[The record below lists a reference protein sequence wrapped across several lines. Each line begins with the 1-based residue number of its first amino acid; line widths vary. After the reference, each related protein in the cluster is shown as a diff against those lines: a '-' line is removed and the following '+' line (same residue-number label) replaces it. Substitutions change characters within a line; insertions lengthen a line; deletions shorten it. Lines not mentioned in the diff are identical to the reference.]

1 MPRVVITHDVAEI
14 DRWLKGKAE
23 RAAAIG
29 SAGTN
34 VTDYVAADGS
44 NHVAV
49 TADITDLD
57 ALQALLQAPPADLA
71 AQMESHGV
79 LPPITAYIEK

>member
-1 MPRVVITHDVAEI
+1 MPRVVITHDVADI

-44 NHVAV
+44 NHVAI

-57 ALQALLQAPPADLA
+57 ALQAMLESPPADLA
-71 AQMESHGV
+71 ALMESHGV
-79 LPPITAYIEK
+79 LPPITTFMER